1 MSDCIFCKLFEKLDA
16 FLKAKAEK
24 KSCCC
29 GKGAHDEPCCSAKP
43 EEKPE
48 QPVKKDNDAK

>member
-16 FLKAKAEK
+16 FLKAKADK

-29 GKGAHDEPCCSAKP
+29 KGAHDEPCCSAKP
-43 EEKPE
+43 ENSPE
-48 QPVKKDNDAK
+48 QSVKKDSEGK